1 MPAKKPKRKVGR
13 PRFVLDYD
21 TIEKYAMMQFTDYE
35 IAAWIEMSDEGFRKR
50 KLADDELVGA
60 IKRGRAKG
68 CGSLRREQY
77 KKAMAGDGT
86 ALIWMGKNYLGQ
98 SDKQDIK
105 TSEPI
110 TVTIIR
116 ADRSKGE

>member
-1 MPAKKPKRKVGR
+1 MPAKKPKRKPGR
-13 PRFVLDYD
+13 PRFVLDYE

-35 IAAWIEMSDEGFRKR
+35 IAAWIGMEPESFCRRK
-50 KLADDELVGA
+50 KKDDELSQC
-60 IKRGRAKG
+60 IKKGRAKG

-98 SDKQDIK
+98 SDKKDI
-105 TSEPI
+105 TTDVPI
-110 TVTIIR
+110 NVTIIR
-116 ADRSKGE
+116 PDRSKGE